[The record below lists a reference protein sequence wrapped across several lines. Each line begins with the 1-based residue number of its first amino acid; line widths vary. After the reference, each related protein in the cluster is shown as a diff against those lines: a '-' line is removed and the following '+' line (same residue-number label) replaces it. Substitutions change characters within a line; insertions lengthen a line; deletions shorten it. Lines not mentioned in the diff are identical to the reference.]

1 MSEVMWMKIFGEQ
14 LERVLDYTWTSQE
27 ELAEAIGVSQSTVSR
42 YITGK
47 QMPSVDIV
55 IKIALSLD
63 YDIDALID
71 YDEFIY

>member
-1 MSEVMWMKIFGEQ
+1 MSEVKWMKIFGEQ
-14 LERVLDYTWTSQE
+14 LERILDYTWTSQE
-27 ELAEAIGVSQSTVSR
+27 ELAEIIGVSQATVSR

-47 QMPSVDIV
+47 QMPSIDVV
-55 IKIALSLD
+55 VKIARELD